1 MEEKKIV
8 FVCTGNTC
16 RSPMAEAI
24 LRSELRRLN
33 IGGVTVL
40 SAGTRASESETMNP
54 KSAAVLSEN
63 GLSIDNF
70 NSRRLDGELL
80 KSAFAIICM
89 TDALRDLLMDMRWN
103 VLRKEGYAEIEN
115 NVYSFSDL
123 AGYEIP
129 DPFGKELDCY
139 RLTYRKLSEGMPR
152 VIERLLLSFSVP
164 EGELLPEVAP
174 AGRLLRLRKRRFCRR
189 GRMRAPRGRGPVHP
203 PAERANRARNPE
215 NGGAGG
221 REQPRPDP
229 EPARPEPKRPPR
241 QRPQRKNPETIREN
255 RAERQRAG
263 RRRSREKPAAGLR
276 KSPRKG
282 PRKNR
287 PEKTTAGKCGSCFPA
302 DKMIY

>member
-80 KSAFAIICM
+80 KSACAIICM

-103 VLRKEGYAEIEN
+103 ILRKEGYAEIEN

-174 AGRLLRLRKRRFCRR
+174 ANAGPALAASETAPLAVGKNAGTPGTGAGSSAGRTRKPRAKPRKRRS
-189 GRMRAPRGRGPVHP
+189 RGPGTTASGSGAGATGTKKTYP
-203 PAERANRARNPE
+203 AKTEKKKSGKRTGKSGGKTEGRTSKEPGKTGRRPAEKSAKGSAK
-215 NGGAGG
+215 
-221 REQPRPDP
+221 
-229 EPARPEPKRPPR
+229 EPAG
-241 QRPQRKNPETIREN
+241 EN
-255 RAERQRAG
+255 
-263 RRRSREKPAAGLR
+263 
-276 KSPRKG
+276 
-282 PRKNR
+282 
-287 PEKTTAGKCGSCFPA
+287 AGK
-302 DKMIY
+302 